1 MSSAVAPLLGSD
13 IDGPRFGGL
22 ITALVTPFR
31 EDRLDLDAVTRLVE
45 RQLEVGVDGLLIASG
60 HAGEGDSLRP
70 DEFRT
75 LVEHAI
81 RTVQGRAKVVVGA
94 SSNAT
99 AEAIAL
105 CRQAENL
112 GADAAWVTA
121 PWYNRPSQD
130 GLVAHY
136 RAVAE
141 ATRLPI
147 LVGNEPQR
155 TMIDLS
161 PATMARLA
169 DIPGLAGMGD
179 STGEVARV
187 AALRTA
193 CPDWS
198 LLSAHDPSRLGFIA
212 SGGDGTIS
220 ATANVAPRAVQKL
233 AAAAAVNDYSLAR
246 HWQGHLARLDA
257 LLAADPCPAAAKY
270 ALSRLGL
277 CRPDVRLPITPYP
290 QEARPNLD
298 RALGPLL
305 EGFHP

>member
-1 MSSAVAPLLGSD
+1 MSSAETPLPGSD
-13 IDGPRFGGL
+13 IDGLRFGGL

-70 DEFRT
+70 DEWRS
-75 LVEHAI
+75 LVEHGI
-81 RTVQGRAKVVVGA
+81 RTVRGRAKVIVCA

-105 CRQAENL
+105 CRQAEDL

-141 ATRLPI
+141 AIRLPI
-147 LVGNEPQR
+147 LVGNEPRR

-161 PATMARLA
+161 PATLARLA
-169 DIPGLAGMGD
+169 DVPGLAGMGD

-187 AALRTA
+187 AALRAA
-193 CPDWS
+193 CPSWS
-198 LLSAHDPSRLGFIA
+198 LWSAHDPSRLGFIA
-212 SGGDGTIS
+212 SGGDGAIS
-220 ATANVAPRAVQKL
+220 VTANVAPQAVKKL

-246 HWQGHLARLDA
+246 HWQDHLACLDA

-277 CRPDVRLPITPYP
+277 CRPDVRLPIIPYP
-290 QEARPNLD
+290 QDARPDFD
-298 RALGPLL
+298 RALDPLL
-305 EGFHP
+305 EGLHP